1 MRVMTE
7 DSRTFEWWRL
17 LLPQGSPISGYIMA
31 VALTAAALGVR
42 LWLDP
47 VLMDRIP
54 FASFF
59 AAVALTA
66 WFGGFGPC
74 LAAIVLGALAVW
86 YFVLEPRHSFAL
98 DLPYQ
103 TLGLITFALT
113 GLVIAGFSSRTR
125 SALRAMHDAQREA
138 ERRARDA
145 EQGQQI
151 LNTLLAN
158 VPEGITMAG
167 APPDFP
173 VIAQSK
179 FAEDSMGAAARDIL
193 GVSAGEHIFRS
204 GIFRPDGVTTPAIEE
219 VPLYRATRFGEVI
232 KNEPWVLRRYDGEPI
247 HVLVNTVP
255 IRDASGAITG
265 GIGCWRDVTEQRA
278 LMDALADSEERFR
291 ATFEQAAVG
300 IGHVSL
306 EGKWLRVNERLCRMT
321 GYSREEML
329 ERSFQDITY
338 PDDIGRD
345 LLHMAALIAGEIQS
359 YSLEKRYVHRDRT
372 IFWITITV
380 ALMRKHGKPQY
391 FISVIEDISKRK
403 AAEAEIR
410 QLNEELE
417 SRVEARTAELTAAN
431 RELEAFSYTVSHDL
445 RAPLR
450 SIEGFSQIVLEDY
463 GDRIPAE
470 ARAYLARVCVS
481 TKNMG
486 QLIDDLL
493 EFSRLGRKALTTQPV
508 ELRDIAERCIAE
520 LREAYPDRSIDV
532 VLGDLPP
539 WQCDP
544 ALMRQVFA
552 NLLSNAVK
560 FARNGVDPHVSV
572 GTLTQ
577 GNETVLYV
585 RDTGSGFD
593 MRYASKIFGVFE
605 RLHRAEDYEGTGV
618 GLAIV
623 KRIIERHGGRV
634 WAESQPGQG
643 ATFYFTLPAPG
654 AALQAPAGS

>member
-1 MRVMTE
+1 MRVMIE
-7 DSRTFEWWRL
+7 DSRTLRWWRPRL
-17 LLPQGSPISGYIMA
+17 VQRSPLSGYVTAIA
-31 VALTAAALGVR
+31 FTAAALGIR

-47 VLMDRIP
+47 VLADRIP

-74 LAAIVLGALAVW
+74 LVAIVLGALAVW

-98 DLPYQ
+98 DSPYQ

-145 EQGQQI
+145 VQGQQI
-151 LNTLLAN
+151 LTTLLAN

-167 APPDFP
+167 GPPDFP
-173 VIAQSK
+173 IIAQSK
-179 FAEDSMGAAARDIL
+179 FAEESIGPAARNIL

-204 GIFRPDGVTTPAIEE
+204 GILRPDGVTTPAREE
-219 VPLYRATRFGEVI
+219 VPLYRATRFGEVV
-232 KNEPWVLRRYDGEPI
+232 KNEPWVLRRYDGKPI

-255 IRDASGAITG
+255 IRDASGSIIG

-329 ERSFQDITY
+329 ERGFQDITY
-338 PDDIGRD
+338 PGDPDRD
-345 LLHMAALIAGEIQS
+345 LVHMASLLAGEIQS

-372 IFWITITV
+372 LFWVTITV

-403 AAEAEIR
+403 AVEAEIR

-431 RELEAFSYTVSHDL
+431 RELEAFSYSVSHDL

-463 GDRIPAE
+463 GDRIPPE
-470 ARAYLARVCVS
+470 ARAYLARVCAS

-493 EFSRLGRKALTTQPV
+493 EFSRLGRKELITQSV
-508 ELRDIAERCIAE
+508 DLRQIAERCIAE
-520 LREAYPDRSIDV
+520 LREAHPDRAIDV
-532 VLGDLPP
+532 VVGDLPR
-539 WQCDP
+539 WKCDP

-560 FARNGVDPHVSV
+560 FTRNGRDPQVSV

-577 GNETVLYV
+577 NNETVVYV
-585 RDTGSGFD
+585 RDNGAGFD
-593 MRYASKIFGVFE
+593 MRYAKKIFGVFE

-623 KRIIERHGGRV
+623 KRIIERHAGRV

-654 AALQAPAGS
+654 GELHS